1 MDLVQYNNKKV
12 IVKDVDDQ
20 VFKGICVFEDKEMFD
35 EMEDGIAVKTGFRW
49 VKIFENEIKSIEQL

>member
-1 MDLVQYNNKKV
+1 MDLVQYNNQKV
-12 IVKDVDDQ
+12 SVKDVDDQ
-20 VFKGICVFEDKEMFD
+20 VFKGICIYEDKELFD

>member
-20 VFKGICVFEDKEMFD
+20 VFKGICVYEDKEMFD
-35 EMEDGIAVKTGFRW
+35 
-49 VKIFENEIKSIEQL
+49 

>member
-1 MDLVQYNNKKV
+1 MDLVQYNNQKV
-12 IVKDVDDQ
+12 SVKDVDDQ
-20 VFKGICVFEDKEMFD
+20 VFKGICIYEDKELID

>member
-1 MDLVQYNNKKV
+1 MDLIQYNNQKV
-12 IVKDVDDQ
+12 SVKDVDDQ
-20 VFKGICVFEDKEMFD
+20 VFKGICIYEDKEMFD